1 MSSESIP
8 ESLHGERLD
17 RVVAFV
23 LDMSRNRAGNL
34 IDDGKVTLNGK
45 VEQSRS
51 KRVQLG
57 EILSVSQEKRED
69 ANAPEPEENIEI
81 PIVYEDDEVLVVDKP
96 AGLVVHPGAGNMTG
110 TMINGLLASWPDLR
124 GIGSKSRPGIV
135 HRLDR
140 GTSGL
145 LVVARTQKAYERLSA
160 QLSDRSMGRWYTALV
175 WGQIDSDTG
184 SVDAPVGRSKKDRI
198 RMAVISAGRPAKT
211 NYEVA
216 QRWSDPTVSLI
227 RCKLETGR
235 THQIRVHLSAIGHP
249 LVGDELYGGKRSVI
263 DLERPF
269 LHASF
274 LEFEHPT
281 RNERVSFESKIP
293 SDLKE
298 VLKDL
303 SD

>member
-8 ESLHGERLD
+8 ESLEGERLD

-23 LDMSRNRAGNL
+23 LDISRNRAGNL

-45 VEQSRS
+45 VEQARSR
-51 KRVQLG
+51 RVQLG
-57 EILSVSQEKRED
+57 EILSVSQEERED
-69 ANAPEPEENIEI
+69 DDAPEPEENIAI
-81 PIVYEDDEVLVVDKP
+81 PVVYEDEEVLVVDKP

-145 LVVARTQKAYERLSA
+145 LVVARTQKAYDHLSA

-175 WGQIDSDTG
+175 WGLMDSDTG
-184 SVDAPVGRSKKDRI
+184 SVDAPIGRSKKDRI

-211 NYEVA
+211 NYEVT
-216 QRWSDPTVSLI
+216 QRWSDPIVSLI

-249 LVGDELYGGKRSVI
+249 LVGDELYGGKRNVI
-263 DLERPF
+263 ELERPF

-274 LEFEHPT
+274 LEFEHPA
-281 RNERVSFESKIP
+281 RNERVSFESQIP
-293 SDLKE
+293 SDLKD

>member
-8 ESLHGERLD
+8 ESLQGERLD

-45 VEQSRS
+45 VEQARSR
-51 KRVQLG
+51 RVQLG
-57 EILSVSQEKRED
+57 EILSVSDEENED
-69 ANAPEPEENIEI
+69 TDAPEPEENIEI
-81 PIVYEDDEVLVVDKP
+81 PVVYEDDEVLVVDKP

-145 LVVARTQKAYERLSA
+145 LVVARTQKAYDHLSA
-160 QLSDRSMGRWYTALV
+160 QLVDRSMGRWYTALV
-175 WGQIDSDTG
+175 WGEMDSDTG
-184 SVDAPVGRSKKDRI
+184 SVDAPIGRSKKDRI

-211 NYEVA
+211 NYEVT

-249 LVGDELYGGKRSVI
+249 LIGDELYGGKRSAI
-263 DLERPF
+263 ELERPF

-274 LEFEHPT
+274 LEFEHPS
-281 RNERVSFESKIP
+281 RNERVSFESEIP